1 MQDGTT
7 NGPIGKQR
15 PIGKQIVLCIVTLG
29 LYGVYWA
36 YINHE
41 EIKQHGGDGVGGVL
55 GAVIDVLAGVVTL
68 SLLPIVSVGALPAAF
83 PVNHALLDDDV
94 VIRSAPGTK
103 LSAAL
108 DGAVVAFE
116 VDKIDPVLEGGWSVL
131 IQGTSS
137 VLSEPD
143 DLERA
148 RRLHLR
154 TWAPGDRPYFVRVR
168 SELVSG
174 RRLLP
179 PVHAVASTFPHDEG
193 ALTSS

>member
-1 MQDGTT
+1 MDVDD
-7 NGPIGKQR
+7 NGLVVLSRGQCLRLLRRSRIGR
-15 PIGKQIVLCIVTLG
+15 V
-29 LYGVYWA
+29 
-36 YINHE
+36 
-41 EIKQHGGDGVGGVL
+41 
-55 GAVIDVLAGVVTL
+55 
-68 SLLPIVSVGALPAAF
+68 IVSVGALPAAF
-83 PVNHALLDDDV
+83 PVNYALLDDDV

-108 DGAVVAFE
+108 DGAVVGVQ
-116 VDKIDPVLEGGWSVL
+116 VDKIDPVLESGWSVL

-137 VLSEPD
+137 VLSEPE

-154 TWAPGDRPYFVRVR
+154 TWAPGDRPYFVRIR

-174 RRLLP
+174 RRLLAP
-179 PVHAVASTFPHDEG
+179 AHSLAATFADDEG